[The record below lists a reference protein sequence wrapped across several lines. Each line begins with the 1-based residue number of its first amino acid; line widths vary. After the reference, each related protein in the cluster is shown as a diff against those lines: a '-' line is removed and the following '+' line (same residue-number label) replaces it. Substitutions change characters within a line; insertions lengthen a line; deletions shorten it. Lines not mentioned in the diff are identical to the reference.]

1 MNLFLC
7 ISFVIVVTMS
17 EGSSWNYLPG
27 LTSVRTSCDECKGSL
42 DFSSDPPAELT
53 IYTRNGTKFS
63 RHLHKE
69 CPNRWC
75 RKRFFYGFSIKNGIK
90 VYESL
95 AGKAYLVTS
104 SETAFS
110 LDFCLEMTLHCV
122 HNNATFQGLENVYNQ
137 MHNYN
142 RQNITRVNLNR
153 KRLATAFFLYS
164 FLEFTTRNGILHEF
178 SCGDSWLDNTILTQI
193 SLQVHVQIHTD
204 TFVEHCSYC
213 EKNFKNINSLLVH
226 KYRSHE
232 QSGHFS
238 ALDTPPHSPINSV
251 GNVSL
256 AVKDAIR
263 E

>member
-1 MNLFLC
+1 M
-7 ISFVIVVTMS
+7 
-17 EGSSWNYLPG
+17 
-27 LTSVRTSCDECKGSL
+27 
-42 DFSSDPPAELT
+42 
-53 IYTRNGTKFS
+53 
-63 RHLHKE
+63 
-69 CPNRWC
+69 
-75 RKRFFYGFSIKNGIK
+75 
-90 VYESL
+90 

-137 MHNYN
+137 LHNYN

-213 EKNFKNINSLLVH
+213 EKNFKNINFFYYNLYFSTFLPPPMTGCQLAGKETAIAINGVHVGDRVKVQVQVFLL
-226 KYRSHE
+226 
-232 QSGHFS
+232 
-238 ALDTPPHSPINSV
+238 
-251 GNVSL
+251 
-256 AVKDAIR
+256 
-263 E
+263 